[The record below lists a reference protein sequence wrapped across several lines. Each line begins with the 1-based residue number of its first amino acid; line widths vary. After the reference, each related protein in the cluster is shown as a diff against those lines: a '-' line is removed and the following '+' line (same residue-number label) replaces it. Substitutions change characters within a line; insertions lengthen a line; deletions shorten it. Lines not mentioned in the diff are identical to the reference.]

1 MPETNSKFPRAR
13 VDKIISRK
21 VQDELII
28 YDLARH
34 VATCLNSFAAD
45 VWDRCDGHSSSDS
58 SGAVPKQ
65 AEAG

>member
-13 VDKIISRK
+13 VDKISRK

-34 VATCLNSFAAD
+34 VATCLNSF
-45 VWDRCDGHSSSDS
+45 GM
-58 SGAVPKQ
+58 GPM
-65 AEAG
+65 